1 MGWRISDVGKY
12 LNLMMIM
19 VCGTASAIN
28 LNAQST
34 IKVILWKRCIHVA
47 LGSKRVQTTQLIH
60 NSMHISS

>member
-1 MGWRISDVGKY
+1 MTLVKY
-12 LNLMMIM
+12 LNLMMIK

-34 IKVILWKRCIHVA
+34 IKVVILWKRCIHVA
-47 LGSKRVQTTQLIH
+47 LGSKRVQRTQLIH